1 MKLRDR
7 SGKPC
12 MRDIVQF
19 VPYRDFK
26 NVSYNCLPCPGC
38 THLIARVQRLSTYN
52 VFETSFTFILTLFLT
67 HLCTEIEVQRLRV
80 TPKSGFPKVLRPR
93 TPVCKSAFSRTPTLC
108 RNNFFAQPGRKDND
122 TKREMNDVESSLM
135 VQCTQL
141 TTSMGRIGMFYAAQF
156 INSQSYFCKVNS

>member
-1 MKLRDR
+1 MNVLDGDDVKLRDR

-80 TPKSGFPKVLRPR
+80 TPEIRV
-93 TPVCKSAFSRTPTLC
+93 
-108 RNNFFAQPGRKDND
+108 
-122 TKREMNDVESSLM
+122 
-135 VQCTQL
+135 
-141 TTSMGRIGMFYAAQF
+141 
-156 INSQSYFCKVNS
+156 SQSFEATDPRLQICIF